1 MGIVRVSEMDMCCG
15 GGGHGANEEWRN
27 SWCVSCVT
35 CVQHTV

>member
-15 GGGHGANEEWRN
+15 GGGHGASEWRN